1 MQRKRVL
8 ILVILA
14 ATLSLITGGCSSLR
28 PLRSAESTQSS
39 PLFIAPTRADTPAPQ
54 QPVQTDTV
62 DAQPENCINQL
73 TYEKDLTIPDGA
85 FVQPGSSLD
94 KQWQVSNSGTCN
106 WNDTYT
112 IRLINGDLL
121 GAVSPQA
128 IVPARSGA
136 KTTIRI
142 LFTAPL
148 EPGNYTSTWQA
159 FDPQGQTFGD
169 YFKIVINVSGN

>member
-1 MQRKRVL
+1 MRRKY
-8 ILVILA
+8 ISNLVIFA
-14 ATLSLITGGCSSLR
+14 ATLSLITGGCSGLH

-39 PLFIAPTRADTPAPQ
+39 PLFIAPARADTPTPQ
-54 QPVQTDTV
+54 QPAQTDAAN
-62 DAQPENCINQL
+62 AQPENCTNQL
-73 TYEKDLTIPDGA
+73 TFEKDLTIPDGA

-128 IVPARSGA
+128 LVPARGGA

-169 YFKIVINVSGN
+169 YFKIVINVSDN